1 MLHLQSENQIIDRMA
16 GLAALKSNTFLLYRL
31 LHRLQEKK
39 NKLFKNTKSLN
50 SKSNLSYKTI
60 LYLSVSFQLILI
72 SSTNEFDEVLGYTA
86 GSSQKYR
93 PPGPPG
99 LAGPAKRTVPLAG
112 PLGWPW
118 LNLLVTYYR
127 IARSQDFVHTAHRRV
142 VRRFFQKL
150 GVGLHLFRN
159 L

>member
-72 SSTNEFDEVLGYTA
+72 SSTNEFDEAFGLYSRFKPKVPSPWPPWLG
-86 GSSQKYR
+86 
-93 PPGPPG
+93 
-99 LAGPAKRTVPLAG
+99 RTG
-112 PLGWPW
+112 QENRPLGWPPW
-118 LNLLVTYYR
+118 LALAKSTGNV
-127 IARSQDFVHTAHRRV
+127 
-142 VRRFFQKL
+142 
-150 GVGLHLFRN
+150 
-159 L
+159 